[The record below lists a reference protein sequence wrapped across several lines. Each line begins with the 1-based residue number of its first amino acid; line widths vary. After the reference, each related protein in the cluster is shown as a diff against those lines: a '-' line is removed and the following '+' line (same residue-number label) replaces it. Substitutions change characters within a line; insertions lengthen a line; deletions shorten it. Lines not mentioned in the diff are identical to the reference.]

1 MSSTIEDVLYDMHLQ
16 EEWEEERKEAFK
28 ALEKIAN
35 SENISELQKNLNT
48 LKDIYSSEIAI
59 DDDNIKKLISELDF
73 SMPKI
78 KEYFDKRD
86 KKTEKTGKKHFYI
99 TILITIVIT
108 IVATIIGLVLGYFI
122 F

>member
-1 MSSTIEDVLYDMHLQ
+1 MTTTIEDVQYEMHLQ
-16 EEWEEERKEAFK
+16 EEWEKERREALK

-35 SENISELQKNLNT
+35 SENIFRLQKNLNK
-48 LKDIYSSEIAI
+48 LKNIYSSEIAI
-59 DDDNIKKLISELDF
+59 NDDNVKKLISELDF

-86 KKTEKTGKKHFYI
+86 KKTEETNKKHFYI
-99 TILITIVIT
+99 TIFST

>member
-1 MSSTIEDVLYDMHLQ
+1 MGTTIEDVQYEMHLQ
-16 EEWEEERKEAFK
+16 EEWERERKEAFK

-59 DDDNIKKLISELDF
+59 DDDNVKELISELDF

-86 KKTEKTGKKHFYI
+86 KKSEKINKRHFRI
-99 TILITIVIT
+99 NIL
-108 IVATIIGLVLGYFI
+108 ATVMAAIIGLIVGYFI